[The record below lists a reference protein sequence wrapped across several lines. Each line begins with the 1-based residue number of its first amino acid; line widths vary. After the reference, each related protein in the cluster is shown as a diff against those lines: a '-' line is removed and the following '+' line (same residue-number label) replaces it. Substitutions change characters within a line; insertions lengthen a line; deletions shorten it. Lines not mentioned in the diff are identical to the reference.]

1 MPKKTA
7 VFEYRSAPTSPV
19 SVKALLTE
27 PDTLTS
33 MRRERLLAE
42 AALNGDPD
50 PEKKRLQRLYI
61 DVASA
66 TVKAEGVPWPLSF
79 EAFCVL
85 PPALIAEWIKAVWR
99 VNVGWLLLAGG

>member
-7 VFEYRSAPTSPV
+7 VFEYRATPDVPV
-19 SVKALLTE
+19 SVKALITE

-42 AALNGDPD
+42 ADLQGDTD
-50 PEKKRLQRLYI
+50 PEKKRLRRLYI
-61 DVASA
+61 DVTTSTAD
-66 TVKAEGVPWPLSF
+66 AEGIAWPLSF
-79 EAFCVL
+79 DAFCAL
-85 PPALIAEWIKAVWR
+85 PPALIAEWCKAIWR

>member
-7 VFEYRSAPTSPV
+7 VFEYRETPESPA
-19 SVKALLTE
+19 SLRLLITE

-42 AALNGDPD
+42 AAQQGDTD
-50 PEKKRLQRLYI
+50 PEEKRLRRLYA
-61 DVASA
+61 DVTTA
-66 TVKAEGVPWPLSF
+66 TTEAEGIPWPLSF
-79 EAFCVL
+79 EAFCAL
-85 PPALIAEWIKAVWR
+85 PSALIAEWIKAVWR